1 MSLKKK
7 EGTDKLSNM
16 FDYIA
21 KNYTSSTGFEKW
33 IKDNSR
39 ENYTIEEKQPSPLQG
54 KQGWTRKEIKS
65 KNTM

>member
-21 KNYTSSTGFEKW
+21 KNYTSSTGFEK
-33 IKDNSR
+33 
-39 ENYTIEEKQPSPLQG
+39 
-54 KQGWTRKEIKS
+54 
-65 KNTM
+65 